1 MPQRKAQKAV
11 TLLLDSSAI
20 LNNFGF
26 EFAQGVSYFM
36 VPEGVREIRDL
47 RSRGLVENAF
57 STRLLRVG
65 EPSKKAMQRAGEKAR
80 ALGTRLSRA
89 DLSIVALALDFR
101 AKKKPFEAVSDDYS
115 VQNLLK
121 ALKLPFSG
129 VIHGEIS
136 EVKRFRKPMKKP
148 KDRP

>member
-1 MPQRKAQKAV
+1 MPQRKVQKAR

-26 EFAQGVSYFM
+26 EFAHGVSYFM

-57 STRLLRVG
+57 SGQLLRVG
-65 EPSKKAMQRAGEKAR
+65 EPSEKALQRAGEKAR
-80 ALGTRLSRA
+80 ALGVRLSRA
-89 DLSIVALALDFR
+89 DLSLVALAVDFR
-101 AKKKPFEAVSDDYS
+101 AKRKPFEAVSDDYS

-129 VIHGEIS
+129 VIHGEIKG
-136 EVKRFRKPMKKP
+136 VKNFRKTAKKAIGC
-148 KDRP
+148 